1 MKNLSFIA
9 LVLVFSGCSLSNK
22 CKNAICTQL
31 FAMITVE
38 LSNTGNPDLKGVTT
52 RSLKVSNGEILKSD
66 SSPSSLPNNGFVV
79 VDDSNLK
86 ALEFNKTSEVDF
98 EISKDGKLI
107 KTVRFSIKTDCC
119 HVNKQNG
126 PDTVSLD

>member
-1 MKNLSFIA
+1 
-9 LVLVFSGCSLSNK
+9 
-22 CKNAICTQL
+22 
-31 FAMITVE
+31 MITVE